1 MSNNFRQINSCRIS
15 SDKKLKKIINFGNI
29 NLTGVFPKSKKKKI
43 LSTPLQLV
51 YSKKSKL
58 LQLKHNYNN
67 QNLFGSNYG
76 YRSGLNKT
84 MVAHLKKKYLKLTS
98 RLKLK
103 PNDNVLDIGSNDG
116 TFLNFFSKKINKFG
130 CDPTAKKFKKYYSK
144 DIKIIPKLFDS
155 KNINNLKNKKF
166 KIITSVAM
174 FYDLNNP
181 LQFCKNVESVIHKNG
196 IFHVEIAYL
205 PDIISKLSFDTFC
218 QEHLTYYSYHSF
230 KYLIKQTNFKII
242 DFNRNS
248 INGGSINFDL
258 VLKNSKYKPNFKK
271 INKLELFEKKIGI
284 TKYKTYIE
292 FAKNIKNSIQKIR
305 NVFKKLKGHKIYG
318 FGASTKG
325 NVTLQLCGINNKT
338 MQGIYDINKDKFGS
352 YTPGS
357 KIFIKNEQEIYK
369 DKPDY
374 IVFLIWH
381 FKKTIKEKFKKFK
394 LSKTRY
400 IWLFPKIIIKKNI

>member
-292 FAKNIKNSIQKIR
+292 FAKNIKNSIQKIG

-357 KIFIKNEQEIYK
+357 QIFIKNEQEIYK